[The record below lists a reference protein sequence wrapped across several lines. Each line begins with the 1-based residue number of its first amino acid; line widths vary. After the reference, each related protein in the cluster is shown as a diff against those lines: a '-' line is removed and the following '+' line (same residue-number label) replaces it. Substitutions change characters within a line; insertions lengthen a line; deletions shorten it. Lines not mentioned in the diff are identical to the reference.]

1 LCLLL
6 MRKPVPARPTF
17 HLNSFLPSTIKLWN
31 ELPTDIK
38 IIITVPY
45 SVLNHIYKEN
55 LKVPHTIMSVVHSVI
70 SSMQDFV
77 LRVGLWKTT
86 QSKGI
91 WSQIIFVLV
100 NRLSHLTTSYLNVLI
115 HTWETIFLLTYLDR
129 KTVIM

>member
-1 LCLLL
+1 
-6 MRKPVPARPTF
+6 MRKPVPARTTF

-77 LRVGLWKTT
+77 LRVGL
-86 QSKGI
+86 
-91 WSQIIFVLV
+91 
-100 NRLSHLTTSYLNVLI
+100 
-115 HTWETIFLLTYLDR
+115 
-129 KTVIM
+129 